1 MLELNPV
8 CYHYTGGYR
17 RVHMHVASALVCVSP
32 LIQDKNRVSL
42 HDIRTELGERP
53 KHSPL
58 LLEAPL
64 GRTLDR
70 GRGASGSGAAR
81 PPKQCVWVS
90 WAEQARALD
99 EAERNSSGDED
110 GGDLRAR

>member
-1 MLELNPV
+1 M
-8 CYHYTGGYR
+8 CGCT
-17 RVHMHVASALVCVSP
+17 ASALVCVSP
-32 LIQDKNRVSL
+32 LIQGKNRVSL

-90 WAEQARALD
+90 WAERARALD

-110 GGDLRAR
+110 GDDLRAR

>member
-17 RVHMHVASALVCVSP
+17 RYVRLHVDSALAYVSP
-32 LIQDKNRVSL
+32 LIQDKNRASL
-42 HDIRTELGERP
+42 HDIRTDLGERSNF
-53 KHSPL
+53 SPL

-64 GRTLDR
+64 GGTLDR
-70 GRGASGSGAAR
+70 GRGA
-81 PPKQCVWVS
+81 PPKQCIWVS

-99 EAERNSSGDED
+99 EAERNSSSDED